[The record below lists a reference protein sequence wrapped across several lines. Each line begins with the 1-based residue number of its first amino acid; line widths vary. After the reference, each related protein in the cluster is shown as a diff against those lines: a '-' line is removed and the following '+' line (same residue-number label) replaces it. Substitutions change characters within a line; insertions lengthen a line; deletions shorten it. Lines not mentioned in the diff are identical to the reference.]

1 MELFDKSTLTTTIF
15 LAALMSA
22 VDGDI
27 DKEEWNVI
35 KQFIKLHW
43 VPAFGDFKEAQ
54 SQIISHVKKLVH
66 NPEALK
72 KKVNQLVGILRPKL
86 SMKQKE
92 VLLNLVREVMM
103 ADREIDEQEEKLI
116 DQLMQIMEVKKKEM

>member
-1 MELFDKSTLTTTIF
+1 MELFDKSTLTTVIF

-27 DKEEWNVI
+27 DEEEWHVI

-43 VPAFGDFKEAQ
+43 IKQFGEFKTVQ
-54 SQIISHVKKLVH
+54 TQIASHVKKLVH
-66 NPEALK
+66 NPATLK
-72 KKVNQLVGILRPKL
+72 KKVNQLVGILKPKL

-103 ADREIDEQEEKLI
+103 ADREVDAQEEKLI
-116 DQLMQIMEVKKKEM
+116 EQLMQIMEVRGK

>member
-1 MELFDKSTLTTTIF
+1 MELFDKSTLTTVIF

-27 DKEEWNVI
+27 DEEEWVVI
-35 KQFIKLHW
+35 KQFIKSHW
-43 VPAFGDFKEAQ
+43 SAEFGEFKSVQAQ
-54 SQIISHVKKLVH
+54 IADHIKKLVH
-66 NPEALK
+66 NPAALK
-72 KKVNQLVGILRPKL
+72 KKVNQLVGILRKKL

-103 ADREIDEQEEKLI
+103 ADKEINEQEEKLI
-116 DQLMQIMEVKKKEM
+116 DQLIKIMEADA

>member
-1 MELFDKSTLTTTIF
+1 MELFDKSTLTTVIF

-27 DKEEWNVI
+27 DEEEWNVI
-35 KQFIKLHW
+35 KHFIKSHW
-43 VPAFGDFKEAQ
+43 VSEFGNFKDVQ
-54 SQIISHVKKLVH
+54 TQIATHVKSMVH

-72 KKVNQLVGILRPKL
+72 KKVNQLVGILSSKL

-103 ADREIDEQEEKLI
+103 ADREIDAQEEKLI
-116 DQLMQIMEVKKKEM
+116 NQLMKIMDVK

>member
-1 MELFDKSTLTTTIF
+1 MELFDKSTLTTVIF

-27 DKEEWNVI
+27 DKEEWAVI
-35 KQFIKLHW
+35 KQFIKSHW
-43 VPAFGDFKEAQ
+43 VSEFGEFKAVQ
-54 SQIISHVKKLVH
+54 TQITSNLKQLVH
-66 NPEALK
+66 NPVALK

-103 ADREIDEQEEKLI
+103 ADKKIDEQEEKLI
-116 DQLMQIMEVKKKEM
+116 DQLMKIMDVDKR

>member
-1 MELFDKSTLTTTIF
+1 MELFDKSTLTTVIF

-27 DKEEWNVI
+27 DEEEWNVI
-35 KQFIKLHW
+35 KQFIQLHW
-43 VPAFGDFKEAQ
+43 ISEFGEFKTVQAQ
-54 SQIISHVKKLVH
+54 IVSHVKKLVH
-66 NPEALK
+66 NPAALK
-72 KKVNQLVGILRPKL
+72 KKVNQLVGILSPKL

-103 ADREIDEQEEKLI
+103 ADREIDDQEEKLI
-116 DQLMQIMEVKKKEM
+116 NQLMKIMDVDQR

>member
-1 MELFDKSTLTTTIF
+1 MELFDKSTLTTVIF

-27 DKEEWNVI
+27 DEEEWTVI
-35 KQFIKLHW
+35 KQFIRLHW
-43 VPAFGDFKEAQ
+43 IDEFGEFKTVQ
-54 SQIISHVKKLVH
+54 TQIAAHVKKLVR
-66 NPEALK
+66 NPVALK

-103 ADREIDEQEEKLI
+103 ADREVDEQEEKLI
-116 DQLMQIMEVKKKEM
+116 NQLIKIMEVNQ